1 MKKNKKLLSVSI
13 TSTSYFDIKK
23 TIDIINKSDADRIHF
38 DVMDGVF
45 VPNITYG
52 MDFISSV
59 KPYSQKFFDVHLMI
73 INPLPY
79 IKSFFVSGSDLI
91 SVHIEAKNCLKSLK
105 LIKSLGIKS
114 GVVINPKTS
123 YKKILKYLD
132 FVDEILVMSVEPGF
146 GGQKFIEKVADK
158 VLKIS
163 SLVKKKGK
171 NILVQVDGGINF
183 ETAKK
188 VFENG
193 ANSVVVGSFLF
204 KQKDFND
211 TVFKIKNM

>member
-79 IKSFFVSGSDLI
+79 IKSFFASGSDLI